1 MRFRFITLLVIF
13 GFPLLHGCKNV
24 SKDIVT
30 VQGSFANLPDAK
42 LYLYQVLP
50 ASKLLIDSV
59 NTDTKG
65 NFSISFPV
73 KNSACFSLRRN
84 AEDEITLVI
93 LPGEHILLKG
103 NGISLLDSYNVTG
116 SANSALYADYSHFT
130 SANLKK
136 VDSLSRIFAESRNRS
151 DFQEIKTGLDSVYL
165 QIFKIQK
172 EKVIS
177 FVTKHPNSLASLLV
191 ISSDFGPNPLLSEH
205 SHPDLFLKLDSTLYR
220 SFPENSLVTTFHLRM
235 LDFKA
240 EMGDM
245 ELHDKLLKPGM
256 PAPEISLPDATGKE
270 RKLSS
275 LKGKLTLIY
284 FWSSWDAKSRQ
295 ANMNLT
301 SLYSRHHDKG
311 FEIFAVSIDSDT
323 DLWQNAFR
331 LDKAYWIQVNDA
343 KGLGS
348 DYSKTYGV
356 RALPRMILVG
366 KDGKIILNNANFGEL
381 EGLVK
386 NNL

>member
-1 MRFRFITLLVIF
+1 MRFRFITLLIIS
-13 GFPLLHGCKNV
+13 GFLLLHGCKNV
-24 SKDIVT
+24 SKDKLT
-30 VQGSFANLPDAK
+30 VQGSFANLPDAR
-42 LYLYQVLP
+42 LYLYQILP
-50 ASKLLIDSV
+50 ASKPLIDSV
-59 NTDTKG
+59 NTDNKG
-65 NFSISFPV
+65 NFSISFQV
-73 KNSACFSLRRN
+73 KKPAFYSLRRN
-84 AEDEITLVI
+84 LGDEITLVI
-93 LPGEHILLKG
+93 LPGENIKIGG
-103 NGISLLDSYNVTG
+103 NGNSMLDSYSVEG
-116 SANSALYADYSHFT
+116 SENSALFADYSHFT
-130 SANLKK
+130 TANLKQ

-151 DFQEIKTGLDSVYL
+151 DFQEIKTGLDTAYL
-165 QIFKIQK
+165 QIFNHQK

-205 SHPDLFLKLDSTLYR
+205 SHPDLFLKLDSTLIR
-220 SFPENSLVTTFHLRM
+220 SFPENSLVTAFHLRM
-235 LDFKA
+235 LDFQA

-275 LKGKLTLIY
+275 LKGKLTLVY

-295 ANMNLT
+295 VNMNLT
-301 SLYSRHHDKG
+301 SLYSRYHDRG
-311 FEIFAVSIDSDT
+311 FEIYAVSIDSDA
-323 DLWQNAFR
+323 DLWQKAFR
-331 LDKAYWIQVNDA
+331 LDKAYWMQVNDA

-356 RALPRMILVG
+356 RALPKMILVG
-366 KDGKIILNNANFGEL
+366 KDGKIIAGNPVFGEL
-381 EGLVK
+381 DGLVK